1 MNEKQGLG
9 LFKLTCFAIGTTLAS
24 GVFSMFSDMAQNGA
38 GTLAVMIGWAIAG
51 VGMYGLAMCFNRLS
65 IVRPELKSGIYAYAR
80 EGFGEYIGF
89 NSAWG
94 YWVSAILS
102 QVSFATLLFA
112 ALGQFMPVFAGG
124 NNLASI
130 IGASIIVWLFTFM
143 VMGGVQEAV
152 TINAVI
158 VIAKIVPILAFIV
171 FVIFLGAFDLN
182 IFLDNFFGED
192 TGLSLSQQILETTYT
207 TVWIFTGIEGA
218 VVISGRARS
227 TAVAGKAT
235 ELSFLTLLI
244 LYVMISILSM
254 GVMPRS
260 ELADLASPAMAGLL
274 ANVVGTWG
282 ATLINIGVII
292 SIAGAMFSY
301 TIVTADSA
309 FAPAVYGCFPR
320 FLTGEN
326 KKGAPRAALL
336 VTGAIIQILLIVV
349 YFQSSTYQAMYTLA
363 TSAIMIPFVLS
374 ALFCLKTTI
383 EDRRAH
389 RNNVNFK
396 TWLVSILGTVYG
408 LWMLYATGMDNVI
421 ISAMIFAPGVLF
433 YGWSRI
439 QNRQRVFESWM
450 DIGAFALISIGF
462 IVALIVI

>member
-192 TGLSLSQQILETTYT
+192 TGLSLGQQVLETTYT

-450 DIGAFALISIGF
+450 DIGAFVLISIGF